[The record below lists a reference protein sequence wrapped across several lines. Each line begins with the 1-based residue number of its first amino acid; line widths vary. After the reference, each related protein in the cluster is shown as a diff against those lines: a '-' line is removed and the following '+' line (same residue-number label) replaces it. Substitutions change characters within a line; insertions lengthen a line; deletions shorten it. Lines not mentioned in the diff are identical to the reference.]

1 MLVSTLVVKV
11 ILYYGLGVLLY
22 FIDNYPDF
30 IDKINNFLLK
40 DLGSSFELVY
50 PQLVLTVQWKFDY
63 IICGKVKKEK

>member
-11 ILYYGLGVLLY
+11 ILYYGLGVPLY
-22 FIDNYPDF
+22 FIDNCPDF

-63 IICGKVKKEK
+63 IICRKVKKEK